1 MAAISAVG
9 FGVAL
14 LPFVSGPPPHLSDLK
29 IDMRPVHHYRS
40 DNNQKDHMHDQNLDY
55 ANTMSKQDENS
66 NVMPLTKYVDYLDK
80 EPI

>member
-29 IDMRPVHHYRS
+29 IDMRPAHHYRS
-40 DNNQKDHMHDQNLDY
+40 DNNHKDHMQY
-55 ANTMSKQDENS
+55 
-66 NVMPLTKYVDYLDK
+66 
-80 EPI
+80 

>member
-40 DNNQKDHMHDQNLDY
+40 DNNHKDHMQY
-55 ANTMSKQDENS
+55 
-66 NVMPLTKYVDYLDK
+66 
-80 EPI
+80 